1 MSYEDS
7 DETWPCQYLRM
18 FRHRNV
24 ALLVVAGAYGLS
36 SMGDQMAVVSLT
48 LRLHDQRQSGWVIST
63 LVIASVVPVVVVG
76 PLVAPLVDR
85 VESRR
90 LIVIAT
96 ALQTL
101 VAAGLAMTRNVAV
114 TIGLLILL
122 GVGLALVS
130 PALQLLVPQLI
141 GDEQAARGYARLE
154 TFRTGGNIAGPA
166 LAGLLVAQFDGRLA
180 LLINAATFAVMT
192 VAFLL
197 LPVRRD
203 PVSDG
208 STGKGWLAQAYQGI
222 GVLAGDRLLRTAI
235 GTLACAII
243 FTAMLNVARVFFIRD
258 DLHASDAGYG
268 WLVTAHTIGML
279 LASVLLAGRI
289 PLRWQPRVLVCAGGL
304 MGTALF
310 VSASVPVFTIAMLA
324 FVLTGMANSLQ
335 GLAIRNL
342 IHDRVPPEARGRAFA
357 SSGAALNSANLTGTA
372 LGGPAASLMGGAG
385 ALELAGVGTL
395 AASLVA
401 VPVLV
406 RASKGAIEQTDPAG
420 VEVAED
426 ASDRVS
432 DS

>member
-1 MSYEDS
+1 M
-7 DETWPCQYLRM
+7 
-18 FRHRNV
+18 
-24 ALLVVAGAYGLS
+24 AGAYGLS

-48 LRLHDQRQSGWVIST
+48 LRLHDQGQSGWVIST
-63 LVIASVVPVVVVG
+63 LVVASVVPVVVVG
-76 PLVAPLVDR
+76 PFIAPLVDR

-90 LIVIAT
+90 LIVIVT
-96 ALQTL
+96 ALQAL
-101 VAAGLAMTRNVAV
+101 VAGGLAMTSDVAM

-130 PALQLLVPQLI
+130 PALQLLVPQLS
-141 GDEQAARGYARLE
+141 GDEQAARGYARLK

-166 LAGLLVAQFDGRLA
+166 LAGVLVAQVDGRVA
-180 LLINAATFAVMT
+180 LVVNAATFAVMT

-197 LPVRRD
+197 LPVRRA
-203 PVSDG
+203 PVSTG
-208 STGKGWLAQAYQGI
+208 RSGKGWLAQVQQGI

-243 FTAMLNVARVFFIRD
+243 FTAMLNVAQVFFIRD
-258 DLHASDAGYG
+258 YLHASDAGYG
-268 WLVTAHTIGML
+268 WLVTAHTAGML
-279 LASVLLAGRI
+279 LVSLLLAGRI
-289 PLRWQPRVLVCAGGL
+289 PLRWQPRVLVGAGCL

-310 VSASVPVFTIAMLA
+310 VSASVPVFTMAMLA

-342 IHDRVPPEARGRAFA
+342 IHDRVPPEVRGRAFA
-357 SSGAALNSANLTGTA
+357 SSGAALNGANLTGTA

-395 AASLVA
+395 VASLVA

-420 VEVAED
+420 MEAAEPEH
-426 ASDRVS
+426 DRCRICRATVVPPLPVS
-432 DS
+432 RLP